1 MWWWRWR
8 RWWWSPIPQF
18 CEKLIICWLGTCKQH
33 LCSSMGQE
41 TSSAKVLTVWDIW
54 VYIWGLSRSSNG
66 SGSGRRWHGPQEK
79 ERFRIHLRTV
89 SWKGRNGSPQGI
101 LLLQLAMGLTQWGHP
116 KTIQIRVMAVQQE
129 ASSPHFRSWIG
140 RWGSLW
146 HRSLISR
153 RLHRSGI
160 LAAIFFSKGRRK
172 IAPAGGLGMASRCGS
187 VAGCLSRTACTGTQF
202 EDKMFQEMIRS
213 LRGHDHLSKLWRRR
227 TGIIWQEAPCHQH
240 HQRIILLRS
249 HSCAARIMRQLHT
262 LGWNYIWGKIPALW
276 VNPRADSEIPPPHVA
291 LRALRSS
298 LKMVE
303 RASQEAQRRRVHGL
317 QFWKRN
323 VNCCR
328 WRKTSPTKGGGNNV
342 PKWHKLQRWPIAF
355 ELLFKQ
361 SWR

>member
-1 MWWWRWR
+1 MWRWRWR
-8 RWWWSPIPQF
+8 RWWWSHTSVLWGINHT
-18 CEKLIICWLGTCKQH
+18 LIRNLQTTFVQLNGSRIIKCKGIGSLRH
-33 LCSSMGQE
+33 
-41 TSSAKVLTVWDIW
+41 W
-54 VYIWGLSRSSNG
+54 VYIWGLSGSSNG
-66 SGSGRRWHGPQEK
+66 SVSGRKWHGPQEK

-89 SWKGRNGSPQGI
+89 SSKGRNGSPQGM

-116 KTIQIRVMAVQQE
+116 KTIQIRVMAVQK

-172 IAPAGGLGMASRCGS
+172 TAPAGGLGMASRCGS

-213 LRGHDHLSKLWRRR
+213 LRGHDHLSKPWRRR

-240 HQRIILLRS
+240 HQRIILRS
-249 HSCAARIMRQLHT
+249 HSCAARITRQLRT

-276 VNPRADSEIPPPHVA
+276 VNPKADSEIPPPHVA
-291 LRALRSS
+291 PKAPRSS
-298 LKMVE
+298 LKMVG